1 MVKYSVGTM
10 KQDKEQAVCHIFQ
23 NGLESSFN
31 LT

>member
-10 KQDKEQAVCHIFQ
+10 KQDKEQTVYHIFQ